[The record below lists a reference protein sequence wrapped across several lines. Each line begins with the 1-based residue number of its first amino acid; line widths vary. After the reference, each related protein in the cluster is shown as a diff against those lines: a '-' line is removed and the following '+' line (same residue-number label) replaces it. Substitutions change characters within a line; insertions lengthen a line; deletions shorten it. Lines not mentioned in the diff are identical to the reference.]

1 MTGTTTSTSASP
13 QAQDLLE
20 QVTTRTDLFV
30 AGSWSAAAGGER
42 FPVEDPATGQRLA
55 MVADACP
62 RDGINALDAAVA
74 SADDWV
80 ATPLRTRSGLLR
92 RAFEVL
98 LSRSEEFAYLITAEM
113 GKPLAESRGEV
124 AYAADF
130 LRWFAEEAVR
140 LPGRFGT
147 SPDGDTQMLVTGRA
161 VGPCYL
167 ITPWNF
173 PLAMVTRKIAPAL
186 AAGCTA
192 ILKPAEATP
201 LTALLFA
208 DLLAEVG
215 LPPGVV
221 NVVTT
226 SRPAEVSTALIEDS
240 HLRKI
245 SFTGSTGVGRRLLSQ
260 AADRVLRTSMEL
272 GGNAPF
278 IVFDDADLDA
288 ALEGALQAKFRN
300 AGQACTAANRFLVHE
315 RIAEAFTQRLTER
328 VAALTVGPGT
338 DPAADV
344 GPLIDRRAV
353 AKVAGLVDDA
363 VAGGARLLV
372 GGRALGGTGCFFE
385 PTVLAGV
392 SPESDIARQEIFGPV
407 VTLTMFGNEREAVR
421 LANDTDYGLA
431 SYVYTQDLGR
441 AHRMITALDAG
452 MTAINVGSVSNAVA
466 PFGGVKQSGLGREGG
481 AEGIHEYLEVK
492 YATVGFPST
501 PDEQ

>member
-1 MTGTTTSTSASP
+1 
-13 QAQDLLE
+13 
-20 QVTTRTDLFV
+20 
-30 AGSWSAAAGGER
+30 
-42 FPVEDPATGQRLA
+42 
-55 MVADACP
+55 
-62 RDGINALDAAVA
+62 
-74 SADDWV
+74 
-80 ATPLRTRSGLLR
+80 
-92 RAFEVL
+92 
-98 LSRSEEFAYLITAEM
+98 
-113 GKPLAESRGEV
+113 
-124 AYAADF
+124 
-130 LRWFAEEAVR
+130 
-140 LPGRFGT
+140 
-147 SPDGDTQMLVTGRA
+147 MLVTGRA

-208 DLLAEVG
+208 DVLAEVG

-226 SRPAEVSTALIEDS
+226 SRPAEVSSALIEDS
-240 HLRKI
+240 RLRKI

-278 IVFDDADLDA
+278 IVFDDADLGA

-300 AGQACTAANRFLVHE
+300 GGQACTAANRFLLHE
-315 RIAEAFTQRLTER
+315 RIAQEFTQRLTER

-338 DPAADV
+338 DPAADI
-344 GPLIDRRAV
+344 GPLIDRQAV
-353 AKVAGLVDDA
+353 VKVSALVDDA
-363 VAGGARLLV
+363 VAGGAKPLV
-372 GGRALGGTGCFFE
+372 GGRALGGAGCFFE

-392 SPESDIARQEIFGPV
+392 SPDSDIARQEIFGPV
-407 VTLTMFGNEREAVR
+407 VTLTVFGNEREAVR
-421 LANDTDYGLA
+421 LANDTEYGLA

-452 MTAINVGSVSNAVA
+452 MTAINVGSVSNAAA

-481 AEGIHEYLEVK
+481 AEGIQEYLEVK
-492 YATVGFPST
+492 YATIGLTST
-501 PDEQ
+501 PDER